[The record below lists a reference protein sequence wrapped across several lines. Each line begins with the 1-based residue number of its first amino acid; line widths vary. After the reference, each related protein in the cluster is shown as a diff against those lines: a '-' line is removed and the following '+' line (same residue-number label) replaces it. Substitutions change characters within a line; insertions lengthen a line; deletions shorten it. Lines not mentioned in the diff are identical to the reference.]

1 MRIFSILAAVAV
13 ATILAMS
20 ILARPQLVAL
30 LGIGAAPEEAQ
41 IGAGVVANGTPH
53 QAPPSKL
60 VKVMVRKMIAEQ
72 VDSAV
77 ILRGET
83 AAARQVDVRAETSAV
98 VASEPLRK
106 GASISEGEALCVL
119 DPGTR
124 AAALDETRAKLS
136 EADSRVPEAEARVE
150 QARAQL
156 EEAEINQNA
165 AERLGQ
171 DGFASQTRVAATQ
184 AAVATAKASVSS
196 ATSGLRAA
204 RSGIEAATAAVAVA
218 EKEIERLT
226 IKAPFSGLL
235 ESDTAELG
243 SLLQPGALC
252 ATIIQLDPIKL
263 VGFVPETEV
272 NRVTLGAQAGARLA
286 AGGKQVV
293 GEVIFLSRS
302 ADPETR
308 TFRVE
313 IEVPNADLSIRD
325 GQTAEIGIASAGVK
339 AHLIPQ
345 SAMTLND
352 EGALGVRLVD
362 DAAIVSFAPIAIMR
376 DTMDGVWV
384 TGLPPEANVIVTGQE
399 PMRSL
404 ANERYCR
411 LGCHPCADGH
421 CLYSAKPCCRRIC
434 LFHFAQRGRAGHR
447 NSGPFCIRAISRYFS
462 G

>member
-1 MRIFSILAAVAV
+1 MRIFSILAAIAV
-13 ATILAMS
+13 AIILAMS
-20 ILARPQLVAL
+20 ILARPQLLAMA
-30 LGIGAAPEEAQ
+30 GMDSPSEEPSETANTGEGEPDAAAQ
-41 IGAGVVANGTPH
+41 R
-53 QAPPSKL
+53 L
-60 VKVMVRKMIAEQ
+60 VKVMVRKMTAEQ

-77 ILRGET
+77 ILRGQT
-83 AAARQVDVRAETSAV
+83 AAARQVDVRSETSAV

-106 GASISEGEALCVL
+106 GASIEAGEALCVL

-124 AAALDETRAKLS
+124 GAALEEARARRS

-156 EEAEINQNA
+156 EEARINLNA
-165 AERLGQ
+165 ATKLGQ
-171 DGFASQTRVAATQ
+171 DGFASQTRIAATE
-184 AAVATAKASVSS
+184 AAVATAKAGVTS

-204 RSGIEAATAAVAVA
+204 RSGIEAATAAVAGA

-252 ATIIQLDPIKL
+252 ATIIQLDPINL

-286 AGGKQVV
+286 AGGQTVV

-313 IEVPNADLSIRD
+313 IEVPNTDLAIRD
-325 GQTAEIGIASAGVK
+325 GQTAEIAIASAGLK

-352 EGALGVRLVD
+352 DGTLGVRLVD
-362 DAAIVSFAPIAIMR
+362 DTDTVSFAPIGIMR
-376 DTMDGVWV
+376 DTVDGVWV
-384 TGLPPEANVIVTGQE
+384 TGLPAEANVIVTGQE
-399 PMRSL
+399 
-404 ANERYCR
+404 YVT
-411 LGCHPCADGH
+411 
-421 CLYSAKPCCRRIC
+421 
-434 LFHFAQRGRAGHR
+434 AGVKVAPTYEEL
-447 NSGPFCIRAISRYFS
+447 SQ
-462 G
+462 